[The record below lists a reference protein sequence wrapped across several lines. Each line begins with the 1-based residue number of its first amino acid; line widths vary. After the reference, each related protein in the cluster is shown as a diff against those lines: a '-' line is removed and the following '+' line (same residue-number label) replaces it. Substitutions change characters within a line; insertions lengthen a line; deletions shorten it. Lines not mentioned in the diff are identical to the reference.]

1 VTGVKRVVTIDGPS
15 GAGKSTVSRRLAAV
29 LGFTYLDSGALYRA
43 LAWSLLESGRDI
55 NDPAAVTAALTNL
68 DLAVD
73 PRPDEF
79 IIMVDGRPVGIE
91 VRTSEVSQ
99 ASSKVSTL
107 PQVRRFLLGYQ
118 QDCAERTDIVAEGRD
133 MGTVVFPGAGV
144 KFFLTAKDEVRAR
157 RRYLELIEQGR
168 NVNYGTVLADTRQRD
183 HRDEHREIAPLRPAP
198 DMTVIDASDL
208 TVDQV
213 VRRLVQGV
221 IRRWPQYKKVL
232 SLLDESGI

>member
-55 NDPAAVTAALTNL
+55 DDPADVEAALGSL

-79 IIMVDGRPVGIE
+79 IVMVDGRPVGIE

-99 ASSKVSTL
+99 ASSKVSTMA
-107 PQVRRFLLGYQ
+107 QVRRFLLGRQ
-118 QDCAERTDIVAEGRD
+118 RDCAELADIVAEGRD
-133 MGTVVFPGAGV
+133 MGTVVFPEAAV
-144 KFFLTAKDEVRAR
+144 KFFLTARDEVRAR

-168 NVNYGTVLADTRQRD
+168 SVNFETVLADTRRRD
-183 HRDEHREIAPLRPAP
+183 HRDENREIAPLRPAP

-208 TVDQV
+208 NVDQV
-213 VRRLVQGV
+213 VRRLVPAV
-221 IRRWPQYKKVL
+221 IRRWPEYKKVL
-232 SLLDESGI
+232 STLDESGI